1 MRLIHVVVCGSGLGA
16 LRRDCRGNF
25 AKESPIVQICYNLP
39 VLCSANTCFGY
50 LEFGAIIKLY
60 EYSYG
65 RLSDIDTFLLAAL
78 FLYIHFVYLCGC
90 ASSSIFIAPCRIFS
104 YGMQTFS
111 CGLWDLVP

>member
-65 RLSDIDTFLLAAL
+65 RLSDIDTYFFWLL
-78 FLYIHFVYLCGC
+78 FFY
-90 ASSSIFIAPCRIFS
+90 IFILFIYVAVPVLRSSLPHAGSLVTACKPLAVA
-104 YGMQTFS
+104 
-111 CGLWDLVP
+111 CGI